1 MAFLTAGSLFQ
12 HTAARRRL
20 ATKTGNDGSAA
31 KVSTHSRPKA
41 AGYRN
46 NAAQVQNVKFQHT
59 AARRRLGNSVVWC
72 RTLNMFQ
79 HTAARRR
86 LVPSNSIITISILFQ
101 HTAARRRLVST
112 FIYCNLIIKFQHTAA
127 RRRLEM
133 QAGITSY
140 NFLFQHTAAR
150 RRLDACSLTLIHTGR
165 VSTHSRPK
173 AAGGSG

>member
-86 LVPSNSIITISILFQ
+86 LV
-101 HTAARRRLVST
+101 ST